1 MSEDGFI
8 CPRMRDGGH
17 VYLWSTKSCA
27 ACGVTLEQAGVH
39 GFAIFAE
46 ADAPSAD
53 EWVTFSG
60 FKGARSFRLVTD
72 WRLLTKPGVPYL
84 TPSDLLALGINVAAH
99 YDVEVELERALG
111 LLTYRSGSD
120 IQAVAK
126 IAVRLLLEK
135 VAR

>member
-8 CPRMRDGGH
+8 YHDERTKGEDLHLDGASGCPRMRDGGH

-53 EWVTFSG
+53 EWVAFSG
-60 FKGARSFRLVTD
+60 FKAARSSRLVTD
-72 WRLLTKPGVPYL
+72 WRLLTKRGRPP
-84 TPSDLLALGINVAAH
+84 TEP
-99 YDVEVELERALG
+99 
-111 LLTYRSGSD
+111 
-120 IQAVAK
+120 
-126 IAVRLLLEK
+126 
-135 VAR
+135 